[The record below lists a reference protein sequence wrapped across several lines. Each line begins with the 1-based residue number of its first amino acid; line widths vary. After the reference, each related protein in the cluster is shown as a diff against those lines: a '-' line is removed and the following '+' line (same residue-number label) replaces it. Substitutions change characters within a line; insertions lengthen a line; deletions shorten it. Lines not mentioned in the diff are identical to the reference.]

1 MNGATTTT
9 EKHGAHSGLTKRAAL
24 LMAASVIATVM
35 SFALPL
41 LLVRT
46 MSRAEYGLYKQ
57 AFQIMAS
64 ALSLLNL
71 QVAVSVFYFYERA
84 PGKRLQVSLNVMLFY
99 GLVGAMVFLIFLVWP
114 GWVTLIFR
122 GAHLVP
128 HIPL

>member
-1 MNGATTTT
+1 MMNGTTTTT
-9 EKHGAHSGLTKRAAL
+9 EKHGGHDGLTQRAAL
-24 LMAASVIATVM
+24 LMAANVIATVM

-46 MSRAEYGLYKQ
+46 MTQAEYGLYKQ
-57 AFQIMAS
+57 AFQIIAS
-64 ALSLLNL
+64 ALTLLNL

-84 PGKRLQVSLNVMLFY
+84 PGKKLQVSLNVMLFY

-122 GAHLVP
+122 GADLGP
-128 HIPL
+128 P